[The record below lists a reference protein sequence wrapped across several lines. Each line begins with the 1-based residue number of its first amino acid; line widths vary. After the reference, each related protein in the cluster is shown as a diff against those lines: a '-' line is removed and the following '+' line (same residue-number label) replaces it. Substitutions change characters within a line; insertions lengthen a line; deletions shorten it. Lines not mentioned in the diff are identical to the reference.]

1 MKYTFSNKIRI
12 IIIILFVITLVQGL
26 LITKI
31 LHSDATL
38 DIIKGNISNTIVI
51 SIFLSFTISILLF
64 FYLPVFLKNSLK
76 PIHKKL
82 KDISKGSYNI
92 DVDSDNSKD
101 KMDSEFYAIVES
113 ISEMLDRILSFDG
126 LKKAKI
132 IEQTNRIKAILN
144 LSKEGFLVVSK
155 KGEIAYVN
163 EPVKSIYPIFEEDN
177 NFVEKNFQPDIE
189 NNLKKYVL
197 KILDNQTK
205 SEDISYYANN
215 IKRHITLSSAIV
227 KDENGKFNGVVIR
240 MSNLEKKKIEKN
252 KETEVKNGN

>member
-12 IIIILFVITLVQGL
+12 IIIILFVITLAQGL

-38 DIIKGNISNTIVI
+38 SIIKGNISNTIVI
-51 SIFLSFTISILLF
+51 SIFLSFTITILLF

-82 KDISKGSYNI
+82 KEIGKGSYNI

-113 ISEMLDRILSFDG
+113 ISEMLDVILVFDN
-126 LKKAKI
+126 LKKVKI

-144 LSKEGFLVVSK
+144 LSKDGFLIVSK
-155 KGEIAYVN
+155 KGEIVYVN
-163 EPVKSIYPIFEEDN
+163 DPVKNVYPIFEEDN
-177 NFVEKNFQPDIE
+177 NFVEKNYQPDIE

-205 SEDISYYANN
+205 SGDFGYFVAHLKN
-215 IKRHITLSSAIV
+215 TLLFRQRLL
-227 KDENGKFNGVVIR
+227 K
-240 MSNLEKKKIEKN
+240 M
-252 KETEVKNGN
+252 